1 MVLTAHIDGASK
13 GNPGPA
19 GIGYSIEKDGNII
32 EEYSE
37 CIGETTNNTAEYRA
51 LLAALTRLKQ
61 LGGHDVT
68 IFSDSEL
75 IVRQINGVYRV
86 KKPNLQQLHTDA
98 MHCIG
103 EFDSFR
109 ILHIPRHRNSHAD
122 GLANRAL
129 NAHRNTKKKKNGI

>member
-19 GIGYSIEKDGNII
+19 GIGYSIEKDGIML

-37 CIGETTNNTAEYRA
+37 FIGETTNNTAEYRA
-51 LLAALTRLKQ
+51 LLAVLARLKQ
-61 LGGHDVT
+61 LGGCDVT

-75 IVRQINGVYRV
+75 IVRQINGMYKV
-86 KKPNLQQLHTDA
+86 KKPKLQQLHADA
-98 MHCIG
+98 MHWIG

-109 ILHIPRHRNSHAD
+109 ILHIPRHQNSHAD
-122 GLANRAL
+122 GLANRAIREHRK
-129 NAHRNTKKKKNGI
+129 NAKKQK

>member
-1 MVLTAHIDGASK
+1 MVLIAHIDGASK

-19 GIGYSIEKDGNII
+19 GIGYSIEKDGIML

-37 CIGETTNNTAEYRA
+37 FIGETTNNTAEYRA

-61 LGGHDVT
+61 LGGRDVT

-75 IVRQINGVYRV
+75 IVRQINGMYKV
-86 KKPNLQQLHTDA
+86 KKPKLQQLHADA

-129 NAHRNTKKKKNGI
+129 KAHRKAQKKKNGI